1 MMPTPFELK
10 ILTGACVLLAL
21 WLAWSVRQDATELPL
36 AARVWRHAENAMSLF
51 LMLMMLAT
59 STVQVVARYVLP
71 DDYSMPWTEEAGRL
85 VMVWATLWAAAV
97 LQRTDEHISMSA
109 VFDLV
114 PQAGKRILLVIGDLI
129 TLGLLAPI
137 TWWGWN
143 NARALDIMTS
153 ISLGLPLSIF
163 AYSIP
168 VTSGLMILYSLAL
181 LVRRFGDEPIRAGGQ
196 PVEI

>member
-1 MMPTPFELK
+1 MMPTPLELK
-10 ILTGACVLLAL
+10 LLTGACILLAL
-21 WLAWSVRQDATELPL
+21 WLAWAVRQDATELPV
-36 AARVWRHAENAMSLF
+36 AARLWRHAENSMSLF

-114 PQAGKRILLVIGDLI
+114 PMAGKRILLVIGDLI

-137 TWWGWN
+137 AWWGWN

-181 LVRRFGDEPIRAGGQ
+181 LVKRFSDEPIRAGGQ
-196 PVEI
+196 PVDI